1 MSLCWEQFVAAMDEV
16 VSHLVHFWGQ
26 RGQEMLALRF
36 SVRRCDAGVL
46 SSQLTFS
53 NQHTLYDTLTCQFTV
68 CHTDLLSSVCRTDGS
83 CSHGGIMYVCYS
95 DLSAEMMERPVSWG
109 GLVYEGALILK
120 NTPLSLHQ
128 ISLCPAL
135 HPSPFLHLSGCFSF
149 KLCTN
154 LKFKEIIHS
163 KKVLLFFL
171 FLFLTHSVNAC
182 LKWMNILFWPYNY
195 PHYLLTNLTIR
206 LWSCNHTQWKTRPL
220 RLGRHLWEAD
230 NHC

>member
-1 MSLCWEQFVAAMDEV
+1 MLGTVCCSYGWGGLSPGPLLGTEGSGDVGSPFLCASLRCRCSVQSAYVLKSAYT
-16 VSHLVHFWGQ
+16 LV
-26 RGQEMLALRF
+26 
-36 SVRRCDAGVL
+36 
-46 SSQLTFS
+46 
-53 NQHTLYDTLTCQFTV
+53 YDTLTCQFTV
-68 CHTDLLSSVCRTDGS
+68 WHTDLLSSVCRTDGS
-83 CSHGGIMYVCYS
+83 YSHGGIMYVCYS

-163 KKVLLFFL
+163 KKCCCFFVFVFNTFSKCMFKVNEYFVLAL
-171 FLFLTHSVNAC
+171 
-182 LKWMNILFWPYNY
+182 
-195 PHYLLTNLTIR
+195 
-206 LWSCNHTQWKTRPL
+206 
-220 RLGRHLWEAD
+220 
-230 NHC
+230 

>member
-1 MSLCWEQFVAAMDEV
+1 MLGTVCCSYGWGGLSPGPLLGTEGWGDVGSPFLCVAAMPVFCPVSIRSQSSIHFGLWCPDLPIYSLAYRPFV
-16 VSHLVHFWGQ
+16 VCMPNWRL
-26 RGQEMLALRF
+26 L
-36 SVRRCDAGVL
+36 
-46 SSQLTFS
+46 
-53 NQHTLYDTLTCQFTV
+53 FTWWN
-68 CHTDLLSSVCRTDGS
+68 
-83 CSHGGIMYVCYS
+83 YVCM
-95 DLSAEMMERPVSWG
+95 LLWFVREMMERPVSWG

-163 KKVLLFFL
+163 KKCCCF
-171 FLFLTHSVNAC
+171 FLTHSVNAC
-182 LKWMNILFWPYNY
+182 LKWMSILFWPYKY

-220 RLGRHLWEAD
+220 RLGRQLSEAG